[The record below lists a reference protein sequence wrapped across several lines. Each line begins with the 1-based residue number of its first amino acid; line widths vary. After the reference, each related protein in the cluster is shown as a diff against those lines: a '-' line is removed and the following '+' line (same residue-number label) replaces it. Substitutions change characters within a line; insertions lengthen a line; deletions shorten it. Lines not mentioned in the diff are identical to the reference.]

1 MHSSLLWEG
10 HGLRHKVEQAK
21 HPWTDITCDLN
32 TASSYWQVPSAPPP
46 RPIRTL
52 MAYFSLQEENVP
64 EWAAPAPG
72 SLPSAF
78 PDSLEPASA
87 LPEDTHSAKGTV
99 NMIKLL
105 LRVAW

>member
-21 HPWTDITCDLN
+21 HPWTNITCDLN
-32 TASSYWQVPSAPPP
+32 TASSYWQVPSTPPP
-46 RPIRTL
+46 QPIRTL
-52 MAYFSLQEENVP
+52 MAYFSLQEENVL
-64 EWAAPAPG
+64 EWAAPVLG
-72 SLPSAF
+72 LLPSAF

-99 NMIKLL
+99 SMIKLL